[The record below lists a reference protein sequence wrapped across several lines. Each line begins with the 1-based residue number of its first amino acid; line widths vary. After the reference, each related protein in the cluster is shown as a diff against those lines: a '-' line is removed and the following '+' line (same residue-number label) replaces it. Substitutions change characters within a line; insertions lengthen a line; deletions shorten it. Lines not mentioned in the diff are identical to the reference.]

1 MIAARCAWCAPS
13 ACLAPVPSGA
23 REVDWPE
30 RLRAGEPVICL
41 RSREHGVVVSIDDHR
56 GEALVAFRRS
66 TVVRALCDLA
76 RPGDA

>member
-1 MIAARCAWCAPS
+1 MSAAHCACCSWS

-30 RLRAGEPVICL
+30 RLRASQPVICP
-41 RSREHGVVVSIDDHR
+41 RSRERGVVVSIDDHR
-56 GEALVAFRRS
+56 GKALVAFRRS

>member
-1 MIAARCAWCAPS
+1 MIAARCAWCARS

-30 RLRAGEPVICL
+30 RLRAGQPVICP
-41 RSREHGVVVSIDDHR
+41 RSRERGVVVSIDDHR